1 MDNPGA
7 NQTVRVNPMA
17 LREFIT
23 RVLTTLEVSPSQAAI
38 VADVMVAAN
47 LRGVDSHGVALLN
60 WYVNT
65 LTHGLVLKSGSAV
78 IEAEGAGFATV
89 NARNTL
95 GAPAAIMAM
104 DKCLELARTNGLAC
118 VTVRNGNHFG
128 MAGYYAMKA
137 LPEDMIGVAMTNA
150 SRLVAPT
157 FGVEPMLGTNP
168 IAVAVPAGSEYPF
181 VLDMATS
188 TRPFGKAIVAKE
200 RGELLPEG
208 VAIDAKGQPV
218 HDPGEF
224 IEAVRKHTMA
234 LLPLGSFA
242 ELASYKGYGLA
253 MLVDILSGVLS
264 GSNFG
269 KHVNENPEEPA
280 NVGHWFM
287 AINVKSF
294 LPVNELKTRMDTLIK
309 EIKKSR
315 KAPGQQRIYIPGEIE
330 FETEIERTKNGIPLH
345 LNLVNVIQSMTDD
358 IGTPVKLVTLE

>member
-1 MDNPGA
+1 MDKPNG
-7 NQTVRVNPMA
+7 NHTVRVSPTA

-23 RVLTTLEVSPSQAAI
+23 SILTTLEVSPSQAAI
-38 VADVMVAAN
+38 VADALAAAN

-60 WYVNT
+60 WYANS
-65 LTHGLVLKSGSAV
+65 LSRGLIVKNESAV
-78 IEAEGAGFATV
+78 IETEGPGFAIV
-89 NARNTL
+89 DARNTL

-137 LPEDMIGVAMTNA
+137 LPQDMVGMAMTNA

-188 TRPFGKAIVAKE
+188 TRPFGKTVVAKD

-208 VAIDAKGQPV
+208 VAIDAEGQPV
-218 HDPGEF
+218 HDPGVF

-264 GSNFG
+264 GANFG
-269 KHVNENPEEPA
+269 KHVNEHPEEPA

-287 AINVKSF
+287 AINVASF

-309 EIKKSR
+309 ELKESR

-330 FETEIERTKNGIPLH
+330 FETEIKRTKNGIPLD
-345 LNLVNVIQSMTDD
+345 LNLVNLLQSLADD
-358 IGTPVKLVTLE
+358 IGTPVKIEVIE